1 MTRYS
6 IPLTLTLITI
16 LAGWL
21 RFWQLDSLPP
31 GLWFDEGWVTLAAR
45 DAGNQ
50 IYFSAGFGGMHPAVV
65 YLTRIWQLMSDNP
78 RAIRYAIATVGTL
91 CVPLAFFA
99 FRAIFKLDGS
109 QKNEAKALLGA
120 FILAILYPF
129 LHFSRLGFESML
141 PLPASLAALWLLASP
156 PRWWRTILLGVVLG
170 VSIYT
175 FDTGRFVPVAAA
187 AVYWFVLTRHP
198 SYRNPNRQER
208 GFSPSVLFS
217 THLGRF
223 LLIVAIAMLIGAPL
237 LLFFGQNWD
246 QLTARAAVTTYNTL
260 GEGAESIPL
269 ALLRNTS
276 RTLAGLS
283 VPGFGD
289 QIARHNLPGRPVFD
303 PFLSLIF
310 WLGLGSVLITWIRSF
325 QISFSNRVL
334 LCWLLIGL
342 LPIIL
347 TDGAPTYTRFFV
359 AGAALP
365 AIAGSAAWQ
374 LATYGNQLRPHGGTA
389 VIGLLLLLGLQRTY
403 TDYFAVWSEHPQL
416 YDDFQVAQ
424 WEISQFGQSLPPEI
438 NSYFMPQTLYGAE
451 PVYNLRPP
459 SPRAIPSPPCL
470 ILPPGKQT
478 NMIMVDQR
486 LIKETLIPYQA
497 VYPTA
502 VADTPLIHPHDGGE
516 ILKTLT
522 IPAEAK
528 PQLTGQP
535 LPAQFGDHIQLL
547 RWEWTENQLTLT
559 WEAIG
564 RPAVDRTMFIHVYLS
579 EKENETPLF
588 QVDRQPCYPT
598 VLWQK
603 GERLIDTFAFPL
615 PEGLTADEL
624 TVGLG
629 WYDPLTFER
638 LPVQVDPSLDLKEN
652 RVRLPIT
659 K

>member
-1 MTRYS
+1 MTRYATPLYLTS
-6 IPLTLTLITI
+6 ITL

-21 RFWQLDSLPP
+21 RFWQLDTLPP

-65 YLTRIWQLMSDNP
+65 YLTRVWQQMSDNP

-91 CVPLAFFA
+91 CVPLAFFT
-99 FRAIFKLDGS
+99 FRAIFNLDGPH
-109 QKNEAKALLGA
+109 KNEGKALLGA
-120 FILAILYPF
+120 YILAILYPF

-141 PLPASLAALWLLASP
+141 PLPASLVALWLLVSP

-187 AVYWFVLTRHP
+187 AVYWFVLTWHP
-198 SYRNPNRQER
+198 SFRNPNPHKI
-208 GFSPSVLFS
+208 FPSFWFS

-223 LLIVAIAMLIGAPL
+223 LLIVAIALLIGAPL

-269 ALLRNTS
+269 ALLRNS
-276 RTLAGLS
+276 GRTLAGLS

-289 QIARHNLPGRPVFD
+289 QLARHNLPGRPVFD

-310 WLGLGSVLITWIRSF
+310 WIGLGGLLITWVRSF
-325 QISFSNRVL
+325 RISFSNRVL
-334 LCWLLIGL
+334 LCWLVVGL
-342 LPIIL
+342 LPIVL

-359 AGAALP
+359 AAAALP
-365 AIAGSAAWQ
+365 AAAGSAAWQ
-374 LATYGNQLRPHGGTA
+374 LATYGNQLRRHVGTV
-389 VIGLLLLLGLQRTY
+389 VIGLLLLLGFQRTY
-403 TDYFAVWSEHPQL
+403 SDYFAVWSEHPQL

-424 WEISQFGQSLPPEI
+424 WEISQFGQSLAPEI
-438 NSYFMPQTLYGAE
+438 NSYFIPQTLYGAE

-459 SPRAIPSPPCL
+459 SPHAIPSPPCL
-470 ILPPGKQT
+470 VLPPIEQI

-486 LIKETLIPYQA
+486 LAKDALIPYQA

-502 VADTPLIHPHDGGE
+502 VVDTPLIHPRDGGE

-528 PQLTGQP
+528 PQLAGKP
-535 LPAQFGDHIQLL
+535 LPAQFGEHIQLL
-547 RWEWTENQLTLT
+547 RWELIDDQLTFV
-559 WEAIG
+559 WEALD
-564 RPAVDRTMFIHVYLS
+564 RPAVDQTMFIHVYLS
-579 EKENETPLF
+579 EKENETPIF

-598 VLWQK
+598 VLWRK
-603 GERLIDTFAFPL
+603 GERFVDSFSFSL
-615 PEGLTADEL
+615 PDGLTADDV

-629 WYDPLTFER
+629 WYDPLTIER
-638 LPVQVDPSLDLKEN
+638 LAAQVDPSLDLKEN
-652 RVRLPIT
+652 RVRLPIGQ
-659 K
+659 